1 MQRYKCSNCNKVF
14 CGWAV
19 RYKLKY
25 KCPVCGGEL
34 KKEVYPDNETGNK
47 KFQKNLTDKIFKIR
61 DRKALSKN

>member
-19 RYKLKY
+19 KYKLKY

-34 KKEVYPDNETGNK
+34 RVIPSNK
-47 KFQKNLTDKIFKIR
+47 KIPGRWKDIIKRLLKSIQGLF
-61 DRKALSKN
+61 